1 MLTRRLPID
10 NVDVVNGVR
19 RAEKTQKSK
28 LEIRNSKQIQMIN
41 KTKNQTK
48 ADALSATVSGLMDF
62 IRV

>member
-1 MLTRRLPID
+1 MLTGRLPID

>member
-1 MLTRRLPID
+1 MLTGRLPID

-48 ADALSATVSGLMDF
+48 ADALFATVSGLMDF